1 MKNLAKNV
9 TKLFNLKA
17 FETTSLYPFLFTL
30 LFVFLTFQ
38 YPFHSLES
46 IFYDFRVKYDFGV
59 LNEKNLV
66 IVTMDEESDEFLGEQ
81 YPYTYAS
88 HHRLFIKLLQN
99 RPKIINYFVN
109 PLGPESSL
117 DQKNFIKFLCFK
129 MTKLR

>member
-1 MKNLAKNV
+1 MKNLTKNV

-17 FETTSLYPFLFTL
+17 FETTSIYPFLFTL

-59 LNEKNLV
+59 LSEKNLV

-88 HHRLFIKLLQN
+88 HHRLF
-99 RPKIINYFVN
+99 
-109 PLGPESSL
+109 
-117 DQKNFIKFLCFK
+117 
-129 MTKLR
+129 TKL